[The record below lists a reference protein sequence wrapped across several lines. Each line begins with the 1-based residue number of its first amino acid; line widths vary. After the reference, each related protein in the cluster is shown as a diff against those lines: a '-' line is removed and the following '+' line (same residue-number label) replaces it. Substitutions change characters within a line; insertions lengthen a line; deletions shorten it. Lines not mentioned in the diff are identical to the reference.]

1 MSAEFR
7 LRADEIAARGGAVA
21 LRSRDRETSYAEL
34 GARACRI
41 EERLKRL
48 GVRAGE
54 PVALASS
61 GRMHDEAAAL
71 VAILSLGAVALP
83 LDVTAPAKR
92 LAAILHA
99 RGCRALVH
107 DDAATGL
114 VAAIEQELVEFG
126 GEALGRVTLDER
138 GQILASAGDAR
149 GATPMDEGVAC
160 VLHTSGSTG
169 TPKPVP
175 ITWAGLDAFTSF
187 CIEVTGLGPSDRVL
201 RVAELTFDLAWFDHL
216 ASFRV
221 GATLVTMN
229 RRDLAVG
236 RALRDAIAALKPTV
250 VYGVPSLFMK
260 LNAALAPGERLEPSP
275 RVVLYAGEVFPPREL
290 RAFATRVPDAALFN
304 FFGPTETNVCTYHPI
319 GVDDL
324 DGERETPIGR
334 AAPYAACALVDET
347 GQVIEGQGIG
357 ELVVT
362 GPTVLGGGPY
372 ATRDRV
378 ERKADGLFYFRGR
391 IDRVAKIRGIRV
403 DPGEVEAALALH
415 PSVRQAAVV
424 VVEDGKLG
432 RVVRGHVAV
441 AGHDTDERALRMF
454 LAERLPPPMI
464 PDRISLTTELPT
476 TPTGKVDYGA
486 LGQNER

>member
-1 MSAEFR
+1 
-7 LRADEIAARGGAVA
+7 
-21 LRSRDRETSYAEL
+21 
-34 GARACRI
+34 
-41 EERLKRL
+41 
-48 GVRAGE
+48 
-54 PVALASS
+54 
-61 GRMHDEAAAL
+61 MHDEAAAL
-71 VAILSLGAVALP
+71 VAILSFGAVALP

-107 DDAATGL
+107 DEAATTL
-114 VAAIEQELVEFG
+114 VAAIEQELA
-126 GEALGRVTLDER
+126 ALGGGALGCVTLDER
-138 GQILASAGDAR
+138 GQVLASAGDAHA
-149 GATPMDEGVAC
+149 ATAMDEDVAC

-169 TPKPVP
+169 MPKPVP
-175 ITWAGLDAFTSF
+175 MTWAGLDAFTSF
-187 CIEVTGLGPSDRVL
+187 CVDVTGLVPSDRVL

-236 RALRDAIAALKPTV
+236 RALRDAFAALRPTV

-275 RVVLYAGEVFPPREL
+275 RVVLYAGEIFPPREL
-290 RAFATRVPDAALFN
+290 RAFAARVPDAVLAN

-319 GVDDL
+319 GVEGL

-334 AAPYAACALVDET
+334 ATPYAHCALVDEA
-347 GQVIEGQGIG
+347 GEVIDGEGIG

-391 IDRVAKIRGIRV
+391 IDRVVKIRGIRV
-403 DPGEVEAALALH
+403 DPGEVETALALH
-415 PSVRQAAVV
+415 PCVRQAAVV
-424 VVEDGKLG
+424 VVEDAKLG
-432 RVVRGHVAV
+432 RVLRGHVAA
-441 AGHDTDERALRMF
+441 AGHTDERALRMF
-454 LAERLPPPMI
+454 LAESLPPPMI
-464 PDRISLTTELPT
+464 PDRISLATELPT

-486 LGQNER
+486 LGQRER